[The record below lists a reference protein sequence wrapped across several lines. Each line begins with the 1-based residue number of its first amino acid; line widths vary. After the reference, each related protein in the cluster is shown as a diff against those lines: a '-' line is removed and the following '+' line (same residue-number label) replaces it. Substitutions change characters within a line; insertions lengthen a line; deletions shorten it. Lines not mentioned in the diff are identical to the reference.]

1 MFTGIVTDL
10 GEVLSLEPQG
20 AGLRVRLRT
29 KLDLADA
36 PSGASI
42 ACAGVCL
49 TITAKRRVEDHDGRG
64 WSFDADVSKETLDK
78 TTLGLWRPG
87 RRINLERPLRLGDEF
102 GGHVVSGHV
111 DGVGEVVSVAPE
123 PDSTRLRFRAPR
135 SLARFIAEKGSVA
148 VDGASLTVNAVQG
161 AEFEAN
167 LIPHTLAVTSFGE
180 LAPGLPVNLEI
191 DLLARYVARLKD
203 AALEGV

>member
-10 GEVLSLEPQG
+10 GEVLALEPQG

-29 KLDLADA
+29 KLDLEDA

-49 TITAKRRVEDHDGRG
+49 TITARRRDGAG

-87 RRINLERPLRLGDEF
+87 RRVNLERPLRLGDEF

-111 DGVGEVVSVAPE
+111 DGVGEVVSVAPQR
-123 PDSTRLRFRAPR
+123 DSSRLRFRAPKG
-135 SLARFIAEKGSVA
+135 LARFIAEKGSVA
-148 VDGASLTVNAVQG
+148 VDGASLTVNAVEG
-161 AEFEAN
+161 AEFEVN

-180 LAPGLPVNLEI
+180 LTPGLPVNLEI

-203 AALEGV
+203 AAVEGV

>member
-10 GEVLSLEPQG
+10 GEVLDLEPQG
-20 AGLRVRLRT
+20 EGLRVRLRT
-29 KLDLADA
+29 SLDLGDA

-49 TITAKRRVEDHDGRG
+49 TITARRRDGAG

-87 RRINLERPLRLGDEF
+87 RRVNLERPLRLGDEF

-111 DGVGEVVSVAPE
+111 DGVGEVVSVAPQR
-123 PDSTRLRFRAPR
+123 DSSRLRFRAPKG
-135 SLARFIAEKGSVA
+135 LARFIAEKGSVA
-148 VDGASLTVNAVQG
+148 VDGASLTVNAVEG
-161 AEFEAN
+161 AEFEVN

-180 LAPGLPVNLEI
+180 LTPGLPVNLEI

-203 AALEGV
+203 AAVEGV

>member
-10 GEVLSLEPQG
+10 GEVLGAQPQG
-20 AGLRVRLRT
+20 EGRRLKLRT
-29 KLDLADA
+29 ALNLEDA

-49 TITAKRRVEDHDGRG
+49 TIVAKTREGG
-64 WSFDADVSKETLDK
+64 FWTFDADVSTETLEK
-78 TTLGLWRPG
+78 TTLGAWAPG
-87 RRINLERPLRLGDEF
+87 LRINLERPLRLGDEF

-111 DGVGEVVSVAPE
+111 DGVGHVAAVAPQK
-123 PDSTRLRFRAPR
+123 DSTRVRFRAPPG
-135 SLARFIAEKGSVA
+135 LARFIAEKGSIA

-161 AEFEAN
+161 SDFEVN
-167 LIPHTLAVTSFGE
+167 LIPHTLAVTSFGA
-180 LAPGLPVNLEI
+180 LAPGSAVNLEI

-203 AALEGV
+203 AAAEGV